1 MGRTNQGELTMA
13 KKVPPPFMKKGD
25 KKEEKGKGKEDK
37 CPDCKAPMKNGK
49 CTKCGYK
56 AK

>member
-1 MGRTNQGELTMA
+1 MA
-13 KKVPPPFMKKGD
+13 KKAPPPFMKKGE
-25 KKEEKGKGKEDK
+25 KKEEKGKGKDDGK
-37 CPDCKAPMKNGK
+37 CAHCGAPMKNGK